1 MTRAFARVAL
11 LRATFERNLTI
22 DRNLTKQIVA
32 DALPYSQRGNKEAVC
47 PGSRACSSMNTP
59 PRFEGPSCLI
69 VLCGLLRY
77 YREGWRAAQD
87 KVIAANPDVSF
98 AVALL
103 TSAHLTCTD
112 KDRKHGECPCIEKLP
127 GERSMQAT
135 IQALVQPL
143 PLVYLQISQHGGNG
157 NQQPHFMYRL
167 AQGWRGLQKHGLAQ
181 AFGHV
186 LVLRPDAV
194 LSQPL
199 PLAVTCTDR
208 RVAAFN
214 VISSNFVRPMHFH
227 TRDWDYGYLAC
238 DPRSVNLWL
247 WPFFDASPV
256 DALCTKD
263 TLGST
268 CPALPTVFTGNWTSK
283 DCVDRGNRECAA
295 LRLFNA
301 QARRAGPSALSTSLS
316 DRHLGTTQPH
326 LFAAQSE
333 FELSNL
339 DALPVFADLLLNREE
354 KVPTP
359 NHICEPGITHA
370 SHIPDSRH
378 FSHAS
383 QNATKRPNL
392 CVCVA
397 ACVEHTEDQLFDGR
411 HREHVEQVG
420 GDIWHGFHVGNWQGR
435 HLSGEWLTRRVGP
448 LHGDGKH
455 AHVPVPAGRA
465 PYSVMSSCRAGG
477 KGLQHKHWE

>member
-1 MTRAFARVAL
+1 MRYAGGHFWYEIPATRTRFSAVHQQAMIAKWNEIIQDPMTRAFARVAL

-301 QARRAGPSALSTSLS
+301 Q
-316 DRHLGTTQPH
+316 
-326 LFAAQSE
+326 SE

-354 KVPTP
+354 KHAWSTP
-359 NHICEPGITHA
+359 KTNCSMAGTGSMSNRWKGTA
-370 SHIPDSRH
+370 
-378 FSHAS
+378 A
-383 QNATKRPNL
+383 QAL
-392 CVCVA
+392 GVA
-397 ACVEHTEDQLFDGR
+397 ADEKRSKIIPHIISGKSVALHAQMFPHSQL
-411 HREHVEQVG
+411 
-420 GDIWHGFHVGNWQGR
+420 
-435 HLSGEWLTRRVGP
+435 
-448 LHGDGKH
+448 
-455 AHVPVPAGRA
+455 
-465 PYSVMSSCRAGG
+465 
-477 KGLQHKHWE
+477 